1 MNACLKHD
9 PTITNKIEI
18 RLFSC
23 LRLTLLLF
31 GCLVVFCLFCLT
43 VILQVTEVTCKHS

>member
-31 GCLVVFCLFCLT
+31 GCLVVFLFVLFDCDFT
-43 VILQVTEVTCKHS
+43 GN